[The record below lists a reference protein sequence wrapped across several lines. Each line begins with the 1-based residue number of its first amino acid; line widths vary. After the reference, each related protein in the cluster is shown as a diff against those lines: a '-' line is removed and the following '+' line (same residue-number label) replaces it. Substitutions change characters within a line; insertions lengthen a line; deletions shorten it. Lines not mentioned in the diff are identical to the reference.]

1 MKRCEEIKMNNIV
14 TNLQLFRIAR
24 KRIFDQMD
32 KDVIAPERADEILTD
47 ASTYAAS
54 LPDTASAEDYAQ
66 HLADTFTELEGL
78 ADIFVRQRMEQ
89 LDTFLRVF
97 VEYAFSAENPD
108 KAGRLFRLV
117 ADAEE
122 HPHNCLSE
130 LQIEYPE
137 AYQAAAKIAEPPHP
151 IQ

>member
-1 MKRCEEIKMNNIV
+1 MSYRPI
-14 TNLQLFRIAR
+14 TNLQLFRMAR

-32 KDVIAPERADEILTD
+32 RDVITPERADEILTH

-54 LPDTASAEDYAQ
+54 LPDTATVEDYAQ

-89 LDTFLRVF
+89 LDTFLQVI

-117 ADAEE
+117 ADAQE
-122 HPHNCLSE
+122 HPQRCLSE
-130 LQIEYPE
+130 LQMEYPG
-137 AYQAAAKIAEPPHP
+137 AYQEATKVAEPPYSA
-151 IQ
+151 Q